1 MYKLIAFDLDGVL
14 VDIHSSWEYVHKHFG
29 MNNDA
34 SLYEYIEG
42 KIDDEEFMRRDIQLW
57 KIGNN
62 GSISIQDLERIL
74 STAPLMNGASD
85 ALSGI
90 RRIGMKSAIIS
101 GGLEILANRVAREL
115 SIDYVLANG
124 VETDENGILTGE
136 GISRVLVRD
145 KGMAMKTLLDELG
158 IRKEECIAVG
168 NSEYDISMFD
178 VAGFSIAFA
187 PEDDLVRKRADAI
200 VEEKDLREILKFIK

>member
-1 MYKLIAFDLDGVL
+1 MVVIK
-14 VDIHSSWEYVHKHFG
+14 
-29 MNNDA
+29 
-34 SLYEYIEG
+34 
-42 KIDDEEFMRRDIQLW
+42 
-57 KIGNN
+57 
-62 GSISIQDLERIL
+62 
-74 STAPLMNGASD
+74 
-85 ALSGI
+85 
-90 RRIGMKSAIIS
+90 
-101 GGLEILANRVAREL
+101 
-115 SIDYVLANG
+115 
-124 VETDENGILTGE
+124 
-136 GISRVLVRD
+136 RD